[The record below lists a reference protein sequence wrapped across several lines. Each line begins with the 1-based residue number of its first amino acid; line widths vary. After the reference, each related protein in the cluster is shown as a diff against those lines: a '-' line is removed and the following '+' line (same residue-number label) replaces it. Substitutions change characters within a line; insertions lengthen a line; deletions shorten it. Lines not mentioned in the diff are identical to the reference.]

1 MKDEVMYRILKNR
14 TVAVAAGLAIA
25 FLVFFAAFLFSFKSS
40 YQSYWQA
47 ISRVQTVDFNMV
59 AHAFPALVREH
70 IRANDKKSLTQL
82 LESNFSAFTMAV
94 DICVDLECSAFREW
108 TSNQGLTR
116 GELVEIPVFRSAAVP
131 VTVSFKHSYSEK
143 PLVTAVVGQEVLG
156 RLRLYRSEP
165 LALYDEFWTF
175 AKKALSGEAYASRY
189 IAYFSNLVFSLFLSV
204 SFFLFFILVRNYYL
218 EKKLRKGIAIL
229 LRKGVMKNYA

>member
-1 MKDEVMYRILKNR
+1 MKDEVMYRILKKR
-14 TVAVAAGLAIA
+14 ATAVAAGLVIA
-25 FLVFFAAFLFSFKSS
+25 LLVFFATFLFSLKSS

-70 IRANDKKSLTQL
+70 IVANDKKSLTQL

-94 DICVDLECSAFREW
+94 DICVDLQCSAFREW
-108 TSNQGLTR
+108 ASNQGRTR
-116 GELVEIPVFRSAAVP
+116 GELVDIPIFRSETVP

-143 PLVTAVVGQEVLG
+143 PLVTAVDGQELLG
-156 RLRLYRSEP
+156 RLRLYRGEP
-165 LALYDEFWTF
+165 PALYDEFWLF
-175 AKKALSGEAYASRY
+175 AQKALSGEAYASRY
-189 IAYFSNLVFSLFLSV
+189 ISYFSNLVFSLFLSV
-204 SFFLFFILVRNYYL
+204 SVFLFFVLVRNYYL
-218 EKKLRKGIAIL
+218 EKRLRKGIAML